1 MLKVK
6 VGLIGIFDML
16 KFKNLKRDRLE
27 AIENTPAKPKPLKEE
42 YYVNHLARIFH
53 PEKQHLVIKE
63 IIEENYDTKT
73 FVLTNDKESET
84 KELAPFKAGSYISI
98 MFKDVA
104 TKNNVVART
113 YSLSSSPKEALNN
126 IYKVTIKRKSD
137 GLLSSYLLDEAKVN
151 DKLIASEVGGNLTY
165 NKLRD
170 AKNVIALA
178 GGTGITPFLSM
189 AKAINEKSED
199 FNLTILFGVRTLKDK
214 IFEKE
219 FKEIEENTNHKVKVV
234 YVLSEENNPNYE
246 HGFIDVNLIKK
257 YAPKDEQY
265 SIFAAGPSAMIEF
278 LDKELSKLNLEKKFI
293 RIERTATN
301 LDISDSS
308 IYNIKVNCEHEV
320 YEIKANANETILT
333 ALERSGL
340 PIRSKCHLGGCGFC
354 RSRIIKGTYVATKYE
369 KLRMTDKK
377 YHFFHPCC
385 SYPTSDM
392 EIEIFKY

>member
-27 AIENTPAKPKPLKEE
+27 AIENTPAKPLKEE

-98 MFKDVA
+98 MFKNVA
-104 TKNNVVART
+104 TKKNVVART

-199 FNLTILFGVRTLKDK
+199 FNLTILYGVRTLKDK

-369 KLRMTDKK
+369 QLRMTDKK

>member
-1 MLKVK
+1 
-6 VGLIGIFDML
+6 
-16 KFKNLKRDRLE
+16 
-27 AIENTPAKPKPLKEE
+27 
-42 YYVNHLARIFH
+42 
-53 PEKQHLVIKE
+53 
-63 IIEENYDTKT
+63 
-73 FVLTNDKESET
+73 
-84 KELAPFKAGSYISI
+84 

>member
-27 AIENTPAKPKPLKEE
+27 AIDKTPAKPLVEE
-42 YYVNHLARIFH
+42 YKVNALARVFH
-53 PEKQHLVIKE
+53 PEKQYLIIKD

-73 FVLTNDKESET
+73 FVLTNDLEKGT

-98 MFKDVA
+98 MFNNVSS
-104 TKNNVVART
+104 KNNVVART

-126 IYKVTIKRKSD
+126 IYKITVKRKCD
-137 GLLSSYLLDEAKVN
+137 GLLSTYLLDHAKIN
-151 DKLIASEVGGNLTY
+151 DKLIASEVGGYLTHV
-165 NKLRD
+165 KLRD
-170 AKNVIALA
+170 AKNVVALA

-189 AKAINEKSED
+189 AKAIAEKSED
-199 FNLTILFGVRTLKDK
+199 FNLTILFGIRTLKDI

-219 FKEIEENTNHKVKVV
+219 FKEIEEKTNHKVKVV
-234 YVLSEENNPNYE
+234 YVLSEENNPSYE
-246 HGFIDVNLIKK
+246 HGFINAELIKK

-265 SIFAAGPSAMIEF
+265 SIYAAGPNAMIEF
-278 LDKELSKLNLEKKFI
+278 LDQELPKLHLEKKFI
-293 RIERTATN
+293 RIERTATS
-301 LDISDSS
+301 LDIKDSS
-308 IYNIKVNCEHEV
+308 VYNIKVYCEGDT
-320 YEIKANANETILT
+320 YDIKANANETVLT
-333 ALERSGL
+333 ALERNAL

-354 RSRIIKGTYVATKYE
+354 RSRIIKGTYLATKNE